1 MSWDEGDGNLGWWR
15 FKFHVVINMSMHY
28 DVFPQRFD
36 FSWDFICQLKI
47 LAGKCKFHSLLST
60 WKMCSVQF
68 FLEVWLVLGVI
79 WSEFSMPVCFVP
91 EIFSFPLSSN
101 TLKKMSAEKAPKQE
115 TAQTPS
121 PLPLGKTHVNRHV
134 ELIFCSRFL
143 LKVRFFGVGEFSFN
157 DSPSKAMELHRVVFV

>member
-1 MSWDEGDGNLGWWR
+1 
-15 FKFHVVINMSMHY
+15 MSMHY

-134 ELIFCSRFL
+134 ELIFVQDSFWKSGFLELVSLASTILHRKRWNFTVFLCRNVCSR
-143 LKVRFFGVGEFSFN
+143 VWCI
-157 DSPSKAMELHRVVFV
+157 